1 MIIDLDALEATARAA
16 TPGPWEFRTESPSMG
31 GDNYTIRQAGVPG
44 IRMSGYVYGFGTG
57 MIEHITTFD
66 PPTVLALI
74 ARLREARQELREA
87 EAVIE
92 QVRARLPGPRTFAE
106 SMSRDFAGN
115 LWPRNVD
122 ADEIAAILATY
133 KPTNQEEP

>member
-1 MIIDLDALEATARAA
+1 MTINHEDLNLDALEIRALRFHKLN
-16 TPGPWEFRTESPSMG
+16 PLHEC
-31 GDNYTIRQAGVPG
+31 
-44 IRMSGYVYGFGTG
+44 
-57 MIEHITTFD
+57 FD
-66 PPTVLALI
+66 STTVLVLS
-74 ARLREARQELREA
+74 ARLREA
-87 EAVIE
+87 EAVID
-92 QVRARLPGPRTFAE
+92 QVRAKLPGPRTFAE